1 MPVLERRKGKGV
13 MNNEN
18 IRICPVERA
27 GSLDSK
33 IRRWVQNPNK
43 ILKHYI
49 KEGMTVLELG
59 CGPGFFT
66 IDIAQMVGNAG
77 QVIAADLQEGMLEKL
92 RNKIK
97 GTKLEDRIILH
108 KCDENKIGISED
120 VDFVLL
126 FYMVHEV
133 LDKESLFY
141 EIKSI
146 LKPHGQVLIV
156 EPPIHVSK
164 KEFENTIKIAN
175 DVGLSIVEKPKILF
189 SKTGILKKTDI

>member
-1 MPVLERRKGKGV
+1 

-18 IRICPVERA
+18 MRICPVEIA

-33 IRRWVQNPNK
+33 VRRWVQNPNK
-43 ILKHYI
+43 ILKRYI
-49 KEGMTVLELG
+49 KEGMTILELG

-66 IDIAQMVGNAG
+66 IDIAQMVGNSG

-108 KCDENKIGISED
+108 KCDEDKIGISED

-133 LDKESLFY
+133 IDKESLFH

-146 LKPHGQVLIV
+146 LKPDGQVLIV

-175 DVGLSIVEKPKILF
+175 NVGLSIVEKPKILF
-189 SKTGILKKTDI
+189 SKTGILKNNAV